1 MWERFLQLGYL
12 NMFYFFGV
20 VEGGGKDNVH
30 VNCRSSEDRTL
41 EVRLQSKNPCL
52 AEFTRAAAGMTE
64 LCCLMPRFYCV

>member
-1 MWERFLQLGYL
+1 MWDRFLQPGYL
-12 NMFYFFGV
+12 NMFYFFV

-41 EVRLQSKNPCL
+41 EVRLQSKNPRL

-64 LCCLMPRFYCV
+64 LCCLMSRFYCV